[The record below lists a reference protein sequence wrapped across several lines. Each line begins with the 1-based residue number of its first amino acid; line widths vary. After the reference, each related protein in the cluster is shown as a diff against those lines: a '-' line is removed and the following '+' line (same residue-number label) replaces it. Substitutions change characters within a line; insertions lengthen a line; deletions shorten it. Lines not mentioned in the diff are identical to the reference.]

1 MRQLSA
7 VPVKFLS
14 HSRSAKVVNNKIDKV
29 SSWEPALLDYFDTIS
44 KEPKTHRSLGNC
56 RAFYAPTHKFMI
68 VMPTE
73 ANAQT
78 TEVFQKLLPERLL
91 RSSLSDQTDLLFRL
105 RLGDALQLGVRK
117 V

>member
-1 MRQLSA
+1 
-7 VPVKFLS
+7 
-14 HSRSAKVVNNKIDKV
+14 
-29 SSWEPALLDYFDTIS
+29 
-44 KEPKTHRSLGNC
+44 
-56 RAFYAPTHKFMI
+56 MI